1 MPGAALVVLLVSV
14 PPALL
19 IRGSGS
25 PLALAVLGPLLGTLG
40 MAPFLPLLAALATDW
55 RDRAVVAVT
64 GLFFTAFAESV
75 TGRTLLFGKI
85 EKAPT
90 GWEDSVSGAVT
101 GLIVPVVSSPSFLL
115 SVAVW
120 AGVALL
126 VGAIVGWTRQR
137 SGGQVRE
144 PLTVAPVGSS
154 RVPNA

>member
-1 MPGAALVVLLVSV
+1 M
-14 PPALL
+14 
-19 IRGSGS
+19 
-25 PLALAVLGPLLGTLG
+25 
-40 MAPFLPLLAALATDW
+40 
-55 RDRAVVAVT
+55 VAVT
-64 GLFFTAFAESV
+64 GLCFTALAESV

-85 EKAPT
+85 EKASA
-90 GWEDSVSGAVT
+90 GWENSVSDALT
-101 GLIVPVVSSPSFLL
+101 GLILPVAGSPSFLL